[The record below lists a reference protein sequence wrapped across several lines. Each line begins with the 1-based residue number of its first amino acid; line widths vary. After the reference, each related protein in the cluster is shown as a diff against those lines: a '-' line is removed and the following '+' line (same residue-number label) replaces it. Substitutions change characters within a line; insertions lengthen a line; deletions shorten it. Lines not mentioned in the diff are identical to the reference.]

1 MSLLKIVISLP
12 LIFLMVVSQAK
23 IPEYIPPFKI
33 ISDTLDENIPVGKC
47 LITGVVTYHEK
58 TVNEAVVK
66 AYNHNKASGNNE
78 MTLLVNSNKLGNIR
92 MSVDSS
98 TYFLTAWKPGT
109 GTAYV
114 EGVKFRSQHHI
125 VIEIYLPD
133 DEMIEVEKPVIYAY
147 ATQNIE
153 AALKLET
160 SFDLNFT
167 YPIIGTN
174 NTWDFNVSADGIS
187 IDNQYFP
194 YLFWDAHS
202 YSGMSHQY
210 REGQLVG
217 FGLKGAEVT
226 SFLEKQL
233 TSFGFNPREK
243 TDFITYWAPRM
254 AVHKYVVV
262 NFLVDDAYSQISTLQ
277 ITPPPDEI
285 RRVFMLFSPV
295 ENEADFS
302 NMKLQ
307 TPEYDGS
314 ELKRNGFTIVEW
326 GGSELP
332 ILKL

>member
-1 MSLLKIVISLP
+1 M
-12 LIFLMVVSQAK
+12 MVVSQAK

-33 ISDTLDENIPVGKC
+33 ISDTLDQNIPVGKC

-66 AYNHNKASGNNE
+66 AYNHNKATGNSE

-92 MSVDSS
+92 MTVDSS

-147 ATQNIE
+147 SEQTVDVS
-153 AALKLET
+153 LRLET
-160 SFDLNFT
+160 QLDLNFT
-167 YPIIGTN
+167 YPMIGTD
-174 NTWDFNVSADGIS
+174 NTWDFNVSKDGIA
-187 IDNQYFP
+187 IDELYFP
-194 YLFWDAHS
+194 YLFWDAFS
-202 YSGMSHQY
+202 YTGMSHKY
-210 REGQLVG
+210 KDDQLVG
-217 FGLKGAEVT
+217 HGLKGTEVT
-226 SFLEKQL
+226 SFLEGQL
-233 TSFGFNPREK
+233 TLFGLNDREK

-254 AVHKYVVV
+254 TAHEYVVV
-262 NFLVDDAYSQISTLQ
+262 NFLIDDAYDEISTMQ
-277 ITPPPDEI
+277 ITPSPNEI
-285 RRVFMLFSPV
+285 RRVFMLFTPV
-295 ENEADFS
+295 TNESDFS
-302 NMKLQ
+302 GIELQ
-307 TPEYDGS
+307 TPKYEVS
-314 ELKRNGFTIVEW
+314 ELKRTGFTIVEW